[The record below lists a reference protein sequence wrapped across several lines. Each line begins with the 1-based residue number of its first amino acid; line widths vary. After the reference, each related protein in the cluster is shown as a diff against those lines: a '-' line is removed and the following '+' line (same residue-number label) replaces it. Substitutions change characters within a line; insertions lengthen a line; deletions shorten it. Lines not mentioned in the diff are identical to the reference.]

1 MRPVRR
7 ETLEQRILEEQ
18 TEVEMEGWEKMVE
31 EEESAMA
38 KGFKLE
44 VSIEEEA
51 IAELREIEVE
61 GEEGKGFRTV
71 GEIRIR
77 RAE

>member
-7 ETLEQRILEEQ
+7 ETLELRILEE
-18 TEVEMEGWEKMVE
+18 EMVEEMEGWEKMVE

-44 VSIEEEA
+44 VTIEEA
-51 IAELREIEVE
+51 IAEL
-61 GEEGKGFRTV
+61 
-71 GEIRIR
+71 
-77 RAE
+77 

>member
-51 IAELREIEVE
+51 IAEL
-61 GEEGKGFRTV
+61 
-71 GEIRIR
+71 
-77 RAE
+77 